1 MAARYRLA
9 GGDKAT
15 VGSCCCLVGGVLNT
29 GGGGGGVGGV
39 RGVVGR
45 CGVERVVT

>member
-15 VGSCCCLVGGVLNT
+15 VGSCCLVGGVLNT